1 MVLFVY
7 WEIYEAAKFSY
18 SRRRRAVL
26 PLPATVQVRGGLR
39 GAGLGEEDA
48 VQKGEMEAEA

>member
-18 SRRRRAVL
+18 IRRRRAVL